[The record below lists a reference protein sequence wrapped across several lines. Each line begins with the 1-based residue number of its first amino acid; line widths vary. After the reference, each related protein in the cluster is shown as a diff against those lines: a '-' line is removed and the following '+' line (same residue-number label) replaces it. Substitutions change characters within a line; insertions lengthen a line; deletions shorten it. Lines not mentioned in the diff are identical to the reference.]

1 MLPKLDDNVIIVV
14 VLTWWLF
21 FIALEIRSNCHGLYK
36 YVTNNDPTHKV
47 LTQLL
52 FRQNSFVLLC
62 KAGLGPKSTYST
74 ELLLENNHCK
84 CNYFQDSTAKNA
96 LFPKQ
101 RSNPIIRKKNEEHSR
116 MIWWVITSNRK
127 HNLCHC
133 ILFHFKHNG
142 KMQYKSKDKADR
154 ET

>member
-1 MLPKLDDNVIIVV
+1 MAFILDISPLSHQLSWISVKPSCRNQGTMLPKLDDNVIIVV

-52 FRQNSFVLLC
+52 FRQNSFVLIC
-62 KAGLGPKSTYST
+62 KAGFGPKSTYST

-84 CNYFQDSTAKNA
+84 CIYFQDSTAKNA
-96 LFPKQ
+96 LFPKH
-101 RSNPIIRKKNEEHSR
+101 RSNPIIRKKPKNTPEWFGE
-116 MIWWVITSNRK
+116 
-127 HNLCHC
+127 
-133 ILFHFKHNG
+133 
-142 KMQYKSKDKADR
+142 
-154 ET
+154 